1 MRKVILTMLLTVVC
15 NSAMAELVNVGS
27 NETTSIYVDTSTIK
41 RVGNLATMWHL
52 TDFKIPNKD
61 MGDAYYSSTRDQFE
75 YDCKEAKSRRRA
87 SSQHS
92 SNMGK
97 GKVVYSDTYT
107 SKWKPVPPD
116 SGLEILWKF
125 ACIKR

>member
-1 MRKVILTMLLTVVC
+1 MRKVILMMLLTVVS

-27 NETTSIYVDTSTIK
+27 NENTSIYVDTATI
-41 RVGNLATMWHL
+41 RRAGNLATMWHL
-52 TDFKIPNKD
+52 TDFRIANKD
-61 MGDAYYSSTRDQFE
+61 MGEAYLSTRDQFE
-75 YDCKEAKSRRRA
+75 YDCKEPKSRRRA

-97 GKVVYSDTYT
+97 GTVVYSDTYT

-116 SGLEILWKF
+116 SGVEILWKF

>member
-1 MRKVILTMLLTVVC
+1 MMLLTAVS
-15 NSAMAELVNVGS
+15 NSARAELVNVGS
-27 NETTSIYVDTSTIK
+27 NENTSIYVDTSTI
-41 RVGNLATMWHL
+41 RRTGNLATMWHL
-52 TDFKIPNKD
+52 TDFKIANKD
-61 MGDAYYSSTRDQFE
+61 MGEAYLSTRDQFE

-92 SNMGK
+92 KNMGN
-97 GKVVYSDTYT
+97 GKIVYSDTYT

-116 SGLEILWKF
+116 SGIEILWKF